1 MRATSQTSSGGSSGL
16 LLKSMV
22 RAVQHMCAGAV
33 AGIAE
38 HVAMY
43 PVDTIKTR
51 MQALGHPGQRV
62 RLGVSALAN
71 MLPCLTLRGAGLRAV
86 TLYGLWAAAAR
97 YNCSSSAQSSLEARG
112 GAGPVRRRMGGV
124 TGRRVRACAHRPCTV
139 PARAHL
145 MQPPCHAGRRMH
157 CTLQRMRQQR
167 RRWAAARRATTHLQ
181 SQRPACLRRSP
192 ATHA

>member
-1 MRATSQTSSGGSSGL
+1 MVSRVCRQRVAGRVHQRPGTAQRWPYVPWGTHATSLTSREGSSGL
-16 LLKSMV
+16 LLKSVV

-71 MLPCLTLRGAGLRAV
+71 MPCLTLTRRWLASRDV
-86 TLYGLWAAAAR
+86 VWFV
-97 YNCSSSAQSSLEARG
+97 G
-112 GAGPVRRRMGGV
+112 GS
-124 TGRRVRACAHRPCTV
+124 CTV
-139 PARAHL
+139 QL
-145 MQPPCHAGRRMH
+145 
-157 CTLQRMRQQR
+157 
-167 RRWAAARRATTHLQ
+167 
-181 SQRPACLRRSP
+181 
-192 ATHA
+192 